1 MSGFCADILK
11 LPRQRVRP
19 AHGRQITRSL
29 NTQLYTRSD
38 RQLEK
43 PTKSEVHADGVEM
56 TRLIMQDVNCKAGT
70 ATGLSHR

>member
-1 MSGFCADILK
+1 MA
-11 LPRQRVRP
+11 
-19 AHGRQITRSL
+19 RSL